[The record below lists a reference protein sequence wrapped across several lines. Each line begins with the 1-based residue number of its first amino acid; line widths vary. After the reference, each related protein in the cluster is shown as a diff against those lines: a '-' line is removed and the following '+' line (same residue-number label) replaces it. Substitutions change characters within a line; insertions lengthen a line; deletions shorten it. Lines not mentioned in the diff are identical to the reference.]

1 MRKLKHLNRFI
12 VVVLGLTVWMASAAY
27 AIDSEVTRSTLT
39 GIQGVNVVVEELQ
52 PNLQKYAP
60 KFGLQKE
67 KVKTDVEAAL
77 RNAGIEVLNYDQ
89 WLKAP
94 GRPFL
99 YIVINTHEYEKY
111 WYAYGLKVELRQSV
125 LLEINPS
132 ITTMAG
138 TWGISMTGTTNVG
151 KLNAIKEG
159 LNVLVASF
167 IEAYQRANTKD
178 PGLKK

>member
-1 MRKLKHLNRFI
+1 MSKLKCLSRSI
-12 VVVLGLTVWMASAAY
+12 AVVLGFFLWTAGVH
-27 AIDSEVTRSTLT
+27 AIDSDVTRSTLS

-52 PNLQKYAP
+52 PNLQKYAS

-67 KVKTDVEAAL
+67 KVKADVEASL

-99 YIVINTHEYEKY
+99 YVVINTHEYEKY
-111 WYAYGLKVELRQSV
+111 WYAYALKVELRQSV
-125 LLEINPS
+125 LLELNPS

-138 TWGISMTGTTNVG
+138 TWGINMAGTTNVG
-151 KLNAIKEG
+151 KLNTIKEG
-159 LNVLVASF
+159 LNVLMAKF
-167 IEAYQRANTKD
+167 IEAYQRANAKD